1 MDPTQP
7 PPGLPQSMS
16 PPQLDENQSQLDGQ
30 QPQPGEEVQVQPGEQ
45 APPPPGEQP
54 QQPREEL
61 VPDGRHSW
69 QVAVAAAWNVF
80 CCSLLR
86 RAMPVMFLAVGDAF
100 ATTSKGAVAWMN
112 AFIYSLAYTL
122 SPVVTVQCRTMPLKV
137 LSIGGA
143 LLVGVGQIVCFA
155 LGSLALLVPVIG
167 LCCGLGAAVSMVVNE
182 TVVHLHFEAE
192 RRKALSIYRA
202 AFSLSAIAYPLVL
215 GLLVSEYGL
224 DGALLVTGAISLNA
238 LAGSLL
244 MARPPWMSPSDPV
257 PSIHRPENADAQPAA
272 ELEQGTKA
280 DASEKPDASK
290 MSVAAEDQSNAMNP
304 GLVSGGV
311 SGATSV
317 DPGTMGTTGGDG
329 TAATSAAQADGEQA
343 AAVLEGQANADQQ
356 PEGAAAEP
364 PKLASHTG
372 VGGAALDS
380 AVAKTLAAH
389 GALTSLS
396 VTAGALIYDY
406 AMDGDPARSRSATL
420 ALLSYGAGDLVGRLC
435 YEALLGDGEHR
446 KVMAVQAFLQGG
458 VLFLMAMTNEV
469 FLLAPVGFGLG
480 GISSALDLLPVPV
493 LQRYS
498 EPDAV
503 ERQLGICRAASGIG
517 CLLGPVFVRTT
528 SS

>member
-1 MDPTQP
+1 MDQTQP
-7 PPGLPQSMS
+7 PQSMS
-16 PPQLDENQSQLDGQ
+16 PPQLDANQPQPDGQ
-30 QPQPGEEVQVQPGEQ
+30 QPQPAEEVQVQPGEQ
-45 APPPPGEQP
+45 APP
-54 QQPREEL
+54 QPRGEL
-61 VPDGRHSW
+61 VPDGCHSW
-69 QVAVAAAWNVF
+69 QVALAAAWNVF

-122 SPVVTVQCRTMPLKV
+122 SPIVTVQCRTMPLKV

-143 LLVGVGQIVCFA
+143 LLVGVGQAVCFF

-182 TVVHLHFEAE
+182 TVIHLHFEAE

-202 AFSLSAIAYPLVL
+202 AFSLSAIAYPSVL
-215 GLLVSEYGL
+215 GNLVSEYGL

-257 PSIHRPENADAQPAA
+257 PSIHRPKNAAAQPAA

-280 DASEKPDASK
+280 DASEKPGASK
-290 MSVAAEDQSNAMNP
+290 MPVGVENQSTAMNP

-329 TAATSAAQADGEQA
+329 TVATSAAQADGEKPT
-343 AAVLEGQANADQQ
+343 VVPEGQANADQQ
-356 PEGAAAEP
+356 PEGAAAKL
-364 PKLASHTG
+364 PKLAPPTG
-372 VGGAALDS
+372 VRGAALDS
-380 AVAKTLAAH
+380 AVGKTLAAH

-396 VTAGALIYDY
+396 VTAGVLIYDY
-406 AMDGDPARSRSATL
+406 AMEGDPARSFPATL
-420 ALLSYGAGDLVGRLC
+420 ALLSYGAGDLVGRMG
-435 YEALLGDGEHR
+435 YEVLLDAGEHR

-469 FLLAPVGFGLG
+469 FLVAPVGFGLG
-480 GISSALDLLPVPV
+480 CISSALDLLPVPV
-493 LQRYS
+493 LQRYI

-517 CLLGPVFVRTT
+517 CLLGPVFVTT